1 MNLLSMKDTHF
12 PRIVLQLVLAIAL
25 ATAGPAAIAFAEPA
39 DLSIDDSLQT
49 GDRFQVTEGSG
60 FEVINRLN
68 RRIANVRVLA
78 RASGKKLLSVQALSP
93 GQSLNFAFSR
103 AGVYALCYA
112 PGLEQ
117 DGVTCLEIN
126 VVKRVPA

>member
-12 PRIVLQLVLAIAL
+12 PCIVFRLVLTIAL
-25 ATAGPAAIAFAEPA
+25 ATAGPAAVAFAKAA

-49 GDRFQVTEGSG
+49 GDRFQVSEGSG
-60 FEVINRLN
+60 LEVINRLN

-78 RASGKKLLSVQALSP
+78 RVSGKKLLSVQALSP
-93 GQSLNFAFSR
+93 GQSLNVAFSR

-112 PGLEQ
+112 AGLEK